1 MASVVGYKVRVME
14 LHCIFAR
21 ININIVRYALQI
33 CCYNYEKAL
42 QSPLPHI
49 EAATGEVKVLR
60 RTPDP
65 LIAAL
70 VKLKDCLVESDGN
83 LLWMNYLSE
92 TEAEAILTDYHPES
106 VLKLLEGIPSKKSLV
121 RYLECAYD
129 VLLGLALELSV
140 PSEEFIDPDNNF
152 FGFGIY
158 PLLNRED
165 QNVCLVL
172 DCLREIT
179 GCIHCIQL
187 LDQPEKE
194 D

>member
-1 MASVVGYKVRVME
+1 MDSVIGYKLRVME
-14 LHCIFAR
+14 LHCILAR

-33 CCYNYEKAL
+33 CFNNRDKAL
-42 QSPLPHI
+42 QRS
-49 EAATGEVKVLR
+49 AAAGHPVVREPKGLYR
-60 RTPDP
+60 PRDP
-65 LIAAL
+65 LITAL
-70 VKLKDCLVESDGN
+70 VKLKDFLVKSDGN

-92 TEAEAILTDYHPES
+92 EEAEVILTFYHPEF
-106 VLKLLEGIPSKKSLV
+106 VLKLLEDIPSKKSLV

-140 PSEEFIDPDNNF
+140 PSEEFRDPDNNF
-152 FGFGIY
+152 FGPGIY

-179 GCIHCIQL
+179 SCIDCIQL
-187 LDQPEKE
+187 LDQSERGN
-194 D
+194 